1 MSSSVKVI
9 ALVVSRK
16 AQLAC
21 DSAVKHSI
29 PESAAML
36 MRDSVATILAYGP
49 NPSWLNIDLNLV
61 FFWRVLTVLRW
72 KDPSD
77 SPASA
82 GFPLITTATIPFP
95 LWLGKRFLCTFGSF

>member
-29 PESAAML
+29 LESVAIL
-36 MRDSVATILAYGP
+36 MKDSVATLLASGP
-49 NPSWLNIDLNLV
+49 NPSWLNSDMNLG
-61 FFWRVLTVLRW
+61 FFWRALTVLGW

-77 SPASA
+77 SSASA
-82 GFPLITTATIPFP
+82 EFPWITTATIPFP
-95 LWLGKRFLCTFGSF
+95 LWLGKGFLCTSGSF

>member
-9 ALVVSRK
+9 ALFVSRK

-29 PESAAML
+29 PESAAIL
-36 MRDSVATILAYGP
+36 ISDFVATLLASGP
-49 NPSWLNIDLNLV
+49 NPSWLNSDLNLG
-61 FFWRVLTVLRW
+61 FFWRVLTMLRW

-82 GFPLITTATIPFP
+82 RFLWITTVTIPFP
-95 LWLGKRFLCTFGSF
+95 LWLGKGFLYTSGSF